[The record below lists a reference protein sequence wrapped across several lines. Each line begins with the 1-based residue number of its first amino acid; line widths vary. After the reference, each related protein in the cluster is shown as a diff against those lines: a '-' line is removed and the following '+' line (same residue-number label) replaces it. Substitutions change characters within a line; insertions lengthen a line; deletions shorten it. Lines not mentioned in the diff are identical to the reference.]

1 MAKKNEPVVWRYVGN
16 GAFVPGV
23 PARDLTPIEIQEFAE
38 VISVQ
43 SSLLG
48 VPLYEAI
55 YAEQAEQPVVAE
67 EKQ

>member
-1 MAKKNEPVVWRYVGN
+1 MAKKNEPTVWRYVGN
-16 GAFVPGV
+16 GAYIPGV
-23 PARDLTPIEIQEFAE
+23 PARNLTPIEIQEFAE

-67 EKQ
+67 EMQ

>member
-1 MAKKNEPVVWRYVGN
+1 MAKKNEPVGWRYVGN

-23 PARDLTPIEIQEFAE
+23 PARNLTPMEMQEFAE

>member
-1 MAKKNEPVVWRYVGN
+1 MAKKNEPTVWRYVGN
-16 GAFVPGV
+16 GAYMPGV

-43 SSLLG
+43 SSVLD

>member
-1 MAKKNEPVVWRYVGN
+1 MAKTNEPTGWKYVGN
-16 GAFVPGV
+16 GAYIPGV
-23 PARDLTPIEIQEFAE
+23 PARNLTPVEMQEFAE

>member
-1 MAKKNEPVVWRYVGN
+1 MAKKNEPTVWRYVGN
-16 GAFVPGV
+16 GAYIPGV

-67 EKQ
+67 EKR

>member
-1 MAKKNEPVVWRYVGN
+1 MGN